1 LLVVFDATAR
11 YLFSE
16 GSTALQELEWHFFDV
31 VILLSI
37 AYTLR
42 NNSHVRVDIFYE
54 NFSLKTK
61 SIINLIAGIF
71 FILPLSFLIVYIGVG
86 FVELSFVQNEASSDP
101 GGLKYRWIVKSL
113 MPLAF
118 VLLALQAF
126 SELYKDIKELRQ
138 TQRDTIRHSQRDTI
152 RQTQRDTIR
161 HSQLDWESSADS
173 QVKPENDEACQTE
186 NDEVCQHEIDGNL
199 ELKI

>member
-1 LLVVFDATAR
+1 MKLIDTITKYVAYLTAFILAALVLLVVYDATSR
-11 YLFSE
+11 YLFSA

-42 NNSHVRVDIFYE
+42 NNAHVRVDIFYE
-54 NFSLKTK
+54 KFSQKTK
-61 SIINLIAGIF
+61 ALVNIISFVF
-71 FILPLSFLIVYIGVG
+71 FVLPLSFLIIYIGIG
-86 FVELSFVQNEASSDP
+86 FVELSFVQHEASSDP

-126 SELYKDIKELRQ
+126 KELFSDI
-138 TQRDTIRHSQRDTI
+138 QRWR
-152 RQTQRDTIR
+152 
-161 HSQLDWESSADS
+161 
-173 QVKPENDEACQTE
+173 
-186 NDEVCQHEIDGNL
+186 
-199 ELKI
+199 EL